1 MTGARRRRRTGARD
15 SKPSPRDHRGRPTAA
30 VNSQQRRFAGVDKRR
45 RPCGPRQPRRFHC
58 DCSGNFVSGYN
69 WEDGVGPRELRPRRL
84 DLAWLATETNQ
95 FGTNEFID
103 WCRAAGAEPMLAVN
117 LGTRRGDAARN
128 LLEDCNHP
136 GGTAWSDLRRR
147 HGWEQPHDVK
157 FWCLGKEMDGP
168 WQMESKG
175 ADEYGRIA
183 AEAAK
188 LMKWLQPDL
197 QLAAWGSSSR
207 TMPTFGAWGD
217 TVLQHTFDHVDFISL
232 HTYLNNWG
240 NDTPAFLASPDLVD
254 RFIEEVET
262 YAATYYDP
270 RGARGAGAV
279 AGGGGGSGPGAAHA
293 AAGLVERDP
302 PGCRGRRF
310 RRRST
315 MTCRAPAT
323 PAWRPARP
331 ARSP

>member
-1 MTGARRRRRTGARD
+1 MAR
-15 SKPSPRDHRGRPTAA
+15 
-30 VNSQQRRFAGVDKRR
+30 
-45 RPCGPRQPRRFHC
+45 
-58 DCSGNFVSGYN
+58 
-69 WEDGVGPRELRPRRL
+69 E
-84 DLAWLATETNQ
+84 ETNQ

-197 QLAAWGSSSR
+197 QLAACGSSSR

-240 NDTPAFLASPDLVD
+240 NDTRAFLASPDLVD